1 MTIFVNCAFKY
12 RGIAKYKKSIKRQY
26 FKDFLFLVLIDIFYM
41 VRDLFSI
48 IYGEENESSNSA
60 RQLYVNDAIK
70 IFFLT
75 IVTIF
80 ILKYK
85 YYKHHI
91 ISIAAIVILSII
103 IDIILEN
110 FTHTSTF
117 VVLDSILYILA
128 DSLIYSYYKYLIEIK
143 YYYFMDIL
151 FAGGIIY
158 FSTSLISFFILL
170 LVQNYKGSKTILSQV
185 LEYYER
191 VGVGYILF
199 QFFFMLIIGGFL
211 AFSIEFFILNELTPN
226 YAIIAS
232 ELGKIPISIILNEGI
247 NRWIILIVS
256 IFQIIFLL
264 FYLEI
269 FEFNFCSLNENTK
282 RNISEREQ
290 RQKND
295 DNNNNNDDGNEIIV
309 RGYDITEG
317 FTNRKES
324 TIELTETIESGND
337 DN

>member
-1 MTIFVNCAFKY
+1 
-12 RGIAKYKKSIKRQY
+12 
-26 FKDFLFLVLIDIFYM
+26 
-41 VRDLFSI
+41 
-48 IYGEENESSNSA
+48 
-60 RQLYVNDAIK
+60 
-70 IFFLT
+70 
-75 IVTIF
+75 
-80 ILKYK
+80 
-85 YYKHHI
+85 
-91 ISIAAIVILSII
+91 
-103 IDIILEN
+103 
-110 FTHTSTF
+110 
-117 VVLDSILYILA
+117 
-128 DSLIYSYYKYLIEIK
+128 
-143 YYYFMDIL
+143 MDIL

-317 FTNRKES
+317 FNYRKES
-324 TIELTETIESGND
+324 TIEMTATIESGND

>member
-1 MTIFVNCAFKY
+1 
-12 RGIAKYKKSIKRQY
+12 
-26 FKDFLFLVLIDIFYM
+26 
-41 VRDLFSI
+41 
-48 IYGEENESSNSA
+48 
-60 RQLYVNDAIK
+60 
-70 IFFLT
+70 
-75 IVTIF
+75 
-80 ILKYK
+80 
-85 YYKHHI
+85 
-91 ISIAAIVILSII
+91 
-103 IDIILEN
+103 
-110 FTHTSTF
+110 
-117 VVLDSILYILA
+117 
-128 DSLIYSYYKYLIEIK
+128 
-143 YYYFMDIL
+143 MDIL

-295 DNNNNNDDGNEIIV
+295 DDNNNNDEDNEIIV

-317 FTNRKES
+317 FNYRKES
-324 TIELTETIESGND
+324 TIEMTATIESGND

>member
-1 MTIFVNCAFKY
+1 
-12 RGIAKYKKSIKRQY
+12 
-26 FKDFLFLVLIDIFYM
+26 
-41 VRDLFSI
+41 
-48 IYGEENESSNSA
+48 
-60 RQLYVNDAIK
+60 
-70 IFFLT
+70 
-75 IVTIF
+75 
-80 ILKYK
+80 
-85 YYKHHI
+85 
-91 ISIAAIVILSII
+91 
-103 IDIILEN
+103 
-110 FTHTSTF
+110 
-117 VVLDSILYILA
+117 
-128 DSLIYSYYKYLIEIK
+128 
-143 YYYFMDIL
+143 
-151 FAGGIIY
+151 
-158 FSTSLISFFILL
+158 
-170 LVQNYKGSKTILSQV
+170 
-185 LEYYER
+185 
-191 VGVGYILF
+191 
-199 QFFFMLIIGGFL
+199 MLIIGGFL

-295 DNNNNNDDGNEIIV
+295 DNSNNNDDGNEIIV

-317 FTNRKES
+317 FNYRKES
-324 TIELTETIESGND
+324 TIEMTATIESGND